1 MNTLLVGAQWGDEGK
16 GKIVDVL
23 TEQHHAVFRSQGG
36 NNAGHTVHV
45 GGKKYVLHL
54 VPSGILRP
62 RCQCLIGH
70 GTVIDP
76 LALVEEIKGLHAQG
90 IKTLGRLFI
99 SDRAHVVMP
108 YHRVLDQG
116 REAAAKGKKIGTTG
130 RGIGPAYNDKA
141 SRIGLRV
148 GDLLSA
154 DKLTGSVRDRVREI
168 NALARQYGW
177 PTVSAAQITKDYLAA
192 GKFLAPYVTD
202 TALKVNELAARGR
215 KILFEGAQGTLLDID
230 CGTYPYV
237 TSSNTTS
244 AGLCTGS
251 GLAPNRVGKIV
262 GALKA
267 YTSRVGEGP
276 FPTESPDLADLLH
289 ALGREFGATTGR
301 ARRCGWLDGVLIKYA
316 VTVNGIDEFAIT
328 NLDGL
333 DTLPV
338 INIAVAYRLDG
349 KTLTAPPAAIEDLY
363 RCQPVYKTFKGWRA
377 DTTAVRSFAQLP
389 RHAQAY
395 LRAVEKITGAKI
407 NLISVGPGREQTFGS

>member
-36 NNAGHTVHV
+36 NNAGHTVHI

-54 VPSGILRP
+54 MPSGILRP

-90 IKTLGRLFI
+90 IKTRGRLFI

-154 DKLTGSVRDRVREI
+154 DKLTGSVRDRVKEI
-168 NALARQYGW
+168 NALARQHGW

-338 INIAVAYRLDG
+338 INIAVAYQLDG

-363 RCQPVYKTFKGWRA
+363 RCQPVYQSFKGWQA
-377 DTTAVRSFAQLP
+377 DTTAVRSFAKLP
-389 RHAQAY
+389 RRAQAY